1 MCENGKCCEKSEEL
15 KGRPQDCTPEQI
27 EKCHGD
33 VEEHP
38 CAPKKKAYRT
48 KGKN

>member
-1 MCENGKCCEKSEEL
+1 MCENGKCCQEPEEL

-33 VEEHP
+33 IEEHP
-38 CAPKKKAYRT
+38 CEEKEKT
-48 KGKN
+48 Q